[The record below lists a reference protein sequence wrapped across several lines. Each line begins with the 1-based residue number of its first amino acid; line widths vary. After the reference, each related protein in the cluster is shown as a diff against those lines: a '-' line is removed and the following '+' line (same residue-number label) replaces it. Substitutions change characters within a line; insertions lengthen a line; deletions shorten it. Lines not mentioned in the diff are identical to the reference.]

1 MLKLSYD
8 KKEDVP
14 EALVDHYKEVGGK
27 WVAQVDGMKT
37 QEDIDKLSEALR
49 KEREDHDTSKKDL
62 KESKATLGTANDELE
77 ALKKTGGKGGDKEE
91 PTHED
96 LVELSRLRRENET
109 LTAENTEVKEK
120 HEKLETSVT
129 STKIKDALR
138 TSFGPKMRKEA
149 VEMQVDHALRDFVL
163 SDGKVLTK
171 PELGDKSGL
180 TADAY
185 ADNLLS
191 SQSYLAPP
199 SNSGGAGGGSTKNQS
214 DSDKGESAK
223 DFFEDILNPHKS

>member
-1 MLKLSYD
+1 MLKLSYE
-8 KKEDVP
+8 KKEDIP
-14 EALVDHYKEVGGK
+14 EALADHYKEVEGK
-27 WVAQVDGMKT
+27 WIAQVDGMKT
-37 QEDIDKLSEALR
+37 QQDIDKLSEALR

-62 KESKATLGTANDELE
+62 KEAKSTLGTSQDELE
-77 ALKKTGGKGGDKEE
+77 ALKKSGGKDDKKE

-96 LVELSRLRRENET
+96 LVELSRLRRENES
-109 LTAENTEVKEK
+109 LTAENADVKGK

-129 STKIKDALR
+129 SGKIKDTLR
-138 TSFGPKMRKEA
+138 GAFSPKMRKEA

-185 ADNLLS
+185 ADNLLVA
-191 SQSYLAPP
+191 QTYLAPH
-199 SNSGGAGGGSTKNQS
+199 SNSGGAGGGSTKTQS
-214 DSDKGESAK
+214 DSDKGESA
-223 DFFEDILNPHKS
+223 EDHYKSVLNH